1 MKISGEEA
9 FRSYSQAVSN
19 RGLSAI
25 AEPEVSNNGVGVSGV
40 VSIDKLNISSQA
52 RDIQLV
58 KNSLAQLPDVRE
70 DRVAALKAQYESGT
84 YQVSGEDIADL
95 IIRRALA
102 DSTNI

>member
-19 RGLSAI
+19 RGTSAI
-25 AEPEVSNNGVGVSGV
+25 AEPELSNNGVGISGV
-40 VSIDKLNISSQA
+40 VSADKLNISSQA
-52 RDIQLV
+52 RDIRLV

>member
-9 FRSYSQAVSN
+9 FRSYSLAKTN
-19 RGLSAI
+19 RGLSAV
-25 AEPEVSNNGVGVSGV
+25 AEAETSNNGVGVSAV
-40 VSIDKLNISSQA
+40 VSTDKLNISSQA

-58 KNSLAQLPDVRE
+58 KNSIAQLPDVRE